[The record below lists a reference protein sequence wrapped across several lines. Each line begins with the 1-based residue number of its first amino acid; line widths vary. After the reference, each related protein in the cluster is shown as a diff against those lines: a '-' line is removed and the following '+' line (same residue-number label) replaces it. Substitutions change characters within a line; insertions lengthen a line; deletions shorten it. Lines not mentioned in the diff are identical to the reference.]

1 MPHNDF
7 LIPFNDF
14 LNETLMTKTDINAG
28 GLIVCNVGG
37 LSAAKALSVGESCF
51 SGSSGSAVGLQWTIL
66 IEQYE

>member
-1 MPHNDF
+1 
-7 LIPFNDF
+7 
-14 LNETLMTKTDINAG
+14 MTKTDINAG